1 MIALGFFLR
10 KPTKTNKNRFF
21 PVFLRK
27 PTKTNKNRF
36 FPEKTD
42 KNQQKPVFS

>member
-1 MIALGFFLR
+1 MIALGF
-10 KPTKTNKNRFF
+10 
-21 PVFLRK
+21 FLRK